1 MGKGTIITILVIV
14 GLVAAVGLVAGAIL
28 ELVQAVIGF
37 AVWAVIILAGYFII
51 KSKVD

>member
-1 MGKGTIITILVIV
+1 MKKFIGITVLIIV
-14 GLVAAVGLVAGAIL
+14 GLVAAIGLVAGAIL

-37 AVWAVIILAGYFII
+37 VVWSVIILAGYFFV